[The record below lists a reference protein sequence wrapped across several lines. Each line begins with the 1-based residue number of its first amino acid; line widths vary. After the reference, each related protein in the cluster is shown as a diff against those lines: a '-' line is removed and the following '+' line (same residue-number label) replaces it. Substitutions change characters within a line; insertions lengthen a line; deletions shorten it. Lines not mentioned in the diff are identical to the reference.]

1 MPNLTQILGSILLH
15 QGDAADPELIHWLKD
30 QMDEIIGL
38 GPWVMVA
45 MMVAVVIAIPIAI
58 GILYFYQQRRHGSPP
73 LP

>member
-1 MPNLTQILGSILLH
+1 MPDLTQILGSILLH

-38 GPWVMVA
+38 GPWVMVG
-45 MMVAVVIAIPIAI
+45 MMAGIVVAIPVAI
-58 GILYFYQQRRHGSPP
+58 GVFYLFQQRRHGSP